1 MTDVQLAYR
10 MRTLFDQKITAF
22 YFSSF
27 KGEFG
32 KVQIDVLSDLYEGA
46 ATTAVQLADRL
57 NVPKQHISKILKRL
71 ETEGLLESAPAPDR
85 RSRTLRLSEKGRALV
100 EEHIRQSNEH
110 FARVTAGLSPEDRE
124 ELRRSMGSIA
134 AIMERLE

>member
-10 MRTLFDQKITAF
+10 MRTLFDQKITSY

-32 KVQIDVLSDLYEGA
+32 KVQIDVLSDLYEGS
-46 ATTAVQLADRL
+46 ATTAAQLTDRL

-71 ETEGLLESAPAPDR
+71 ETDGLLESAPAPDR
-85 RSRTLRLSEKGRALV
+85 RCRTLRLSEKGRALV
-100 EEHIRQSNEH
+100 EEHIQKSNEH
-110 FARVTAGLSPEDRE
+110 FARVTAGLSPEEKE